1 MSGKSLIS
9 ENSAKQIIDT
19 LVRHAGEYNQ
29 LAADLQKQK
38 PKDEYREC
46 GRLIGAVMIAFYD
59 EGMVPLFNLYPH
71 LKPEGYP

>member
-38 PKDEYREC
+38 PKGEYREC
-46 GRLIGAVMIAFYD
+46 GRLIGAVMVAI
-59 EGMVPLFNLYPH
+59 
-71 LKPEGYP
+71 